1 MKSIFITGASSGIG
15 REAAILFA
23 ERGWF
28 VGITD
33 IDRVRLDILEKDMDG
48 KVGFSAIMNVTDAD
62 EVAAVLRDFSQA
74 CGGQLDVVLN
84 NAGILRVNCCEKIP
98 LAEQQA
104 IIDVDVKGVLN
115 CSYHAFPYLSKNPGS
130 HLINMA
136 SVSGIVATPT
146 LATYSASK
154 FWVKAFTEAL
164 NIEWERY
171 GIHVC
176 DVLPNF
182 VHTDMVESNAG
193 EIITNVGVSITPKDV
208 AHTIWKAAHSKRT
221 HWILDTRQ
229 NKLLF
234 ALMGIMPYSMVRSII
249 KHKAGL

>member
-15 REAAILFA
+15 KEAAILFA
-23 ERGWF
+23 KHGWF

-33 IDRVRLDILEKDMDG
+33 IDRVGLDILQKDMDG
-48 KVGFSAIMNVTDAD
+48 KAGFSAIMNVTNAD
-62 EVAAVLRDFSQA
+62 QVAAVLRDFSQA
-74 CGGQLDVVLN
+74 CGGQLDAVLN

-98 LAEQQA
+98 LVEQQA

-136 SVSGIVATPT
+136 SVSGLVATPT

-176 DVLPNF
+176 DIIPNF
-182 VHTDMVESNAG
+182 VHTGMVESNSG
-193 EIITNVGVSITPKDV
+193 EIINNVGVGITPKAV
-208 AHTIWKAAHSKRT
+208 AETIWKAAHSKRI
-221 HWILDTRQ
+221 HWILDTPQ

-234 ALMGIMPYSMVRSII
+234 ALHGIMPYPMVRSII

>member
-15 REAAILFA
+15 KEAAIIFA

-28 VGITD
+28 VGVTD
-33 IDRVRLDILEKDMDG
+33 IDQAGLGKMQKDMAG
-48 KVGFSAIMNVTDAD
+48 KIGFSAIMNVTD
-62 EVAAVLRDFSQA
+62 EKQVAAVLRDFSQA

-136 SVSGIVATPT
+136 SVSGIVAIPT

-154 FWVKAFTEAL
+154 CWVRAFTEAL

-176 DVLPNF
+176 DILPNF
-182 VHTDMVESNAG
+182 VHTGMVDSNSG
-193 EIITNVGVSITPKDV
+193 EIINNVGVSITPKDV
-208 AHTIWKAAHSKRT
+208 SETIWKAAHSKRI
-221 HWILDTRQ
+221 HWILDTPLNRF
-229 NKLLF
+229 LF